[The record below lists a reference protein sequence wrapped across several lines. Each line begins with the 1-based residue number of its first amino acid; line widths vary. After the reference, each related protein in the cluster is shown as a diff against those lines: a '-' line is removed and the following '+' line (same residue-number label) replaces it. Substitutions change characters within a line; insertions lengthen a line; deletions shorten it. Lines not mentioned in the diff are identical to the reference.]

1 LSDSELPILLSI
13 NALSEKVK
21 QAHRLNRLQAESL
34 RRAGRVRFRNRLGNL
49 RLLKSPSRA
58 GILRP
63 FAYSVQ
69 GSHSTGCS
77 MRTNGALTILA
88 VTITTEHNLWNLSQ
102 LKYHQFDPV
111 AVFFKKKNKKKKN
124 SRRTFHPDAISD
136 CGLRKAHKPQIPRFR
151 KCIPIPVRHR
161 SSTQQLEKLRK
172 VLGLRT
178 VHDLAAKRVFLGRLP
193 SYYLLLTFLLSREG
207 HKEARSVP
215 SQLNIFALFGQG
227 TRRDLKASFISSLTS
242 NIKYFH

>member
-1 LSDSELPILLSI
+1 VEPQPTKISSVRPGRLYLTYTSSKLKKTSRHSASLSS
-13 NALSEKVK
+13 
-21 QAHRLNRLQAESL
+21 
-34 RRAGRVRFRNRLGNL
+34 
-49 RLLKSPSRA
+49 
-58 GILRP
+58 
-63 FAYSVQ
+63 Y
-69 GSHSTGCS
+69 
-77 MRTNGALTILA
+77 
-88 VTITTEHNLWNLSQ
+88 
-102 LKYHQFDPV
+102 
-111 AVFFKKKNKKKKN
+111 